1 MKRNIDRDKSFDFL
15 KTTLKRS
22 FDMKKM
28 RTITGMALIG
38 TMMAGCVTSPFIDE
52 SIAKLDANPLSA
64 KFTQPTAAREAIRP
78 LMADALIGG
87 WVSIYT
93 EYLRAEDGRPENPIS
108 NQSFPHVDGYKF
120 SADGRYTKSNSR
132 VRGIAGFGVISSTTD
147 TEYGRWSYQGD
158 VLTLNRERGES
169 IMKRGERIISQ
180 KRDDNSSTTRMQV
193 EWHADNVFI
202 LKDES
207 ALDANLLPQSA
218 NGYKITVKIDKAGV
232 KTTRLVHVTGVKDGR
247 ETGEV
252 FEIATSVRFE
262 KTKEND

>member
-1 MKRNIDRDKSFDFL
+1 
-15 KTTLKRS
+15 
-22 FDMKKM
+22 MKKL
-28 RTITGMALIG
+28 RTITGLTMIG
-38 TMMAGCVTSPFIDE
+38 CMVAGCVSSPFVDE

-64 KFTQPTAAREAIRP
+64 KFTQPTSAREAIRP
-78 LMADALIGG
+78 LKADALIGG

-93 EYLRAEDGRPENPIS
+93 EYWRAEDGRPENPIS

-120 SADGRYTKSNSR
+120 SADGRYMKSNSR
-132 VRGIAGFGVISSTTD
+132 VIVGYGVVSSTTD

-169 IMKRGERIISQ
+169 IMKQGERIISQ

-207 ALDANLLPQSA
+207 ALDANLLPQVG
-218 NGYKITVKIDKAGV
+218 NGYKTSVKIDKAGV
-232 KTTRLVHVTGVKDGR
+232 KAIRLVHVTGVKDGR

-252 FEIATSVRFE
+252 IEIATSVRFE